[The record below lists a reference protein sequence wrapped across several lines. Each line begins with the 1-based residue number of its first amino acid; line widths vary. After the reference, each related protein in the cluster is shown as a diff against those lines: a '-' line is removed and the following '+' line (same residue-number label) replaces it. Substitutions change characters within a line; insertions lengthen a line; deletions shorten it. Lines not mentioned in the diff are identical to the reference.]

1 MEEWFTLGGEQ
12 SFRVLANNSQLANL
26 GASLHY
32 SLE

>member
-32 SLE
+32 SQE